1 MWIYLFGVQYQANV
15 DYVRYEGLLDSLN
28 ASDSLWLNIEE
39 GNFSDAIYETFTN
52 IYTVYGWN
60 E

>member
-15 DYVRYEGLLDSLN
+15 DYVRYEGLLDSL
-28 ASDSLWLNIEE
+28 WLNIEE
-39 GNFSDAIYETFTN
+39 GNFYDAIYETFTN